1 MKLSIVTTAYNA
13 EKYIEETLE
22 SVLSQR
28 GEFELEYIVIDAES
42 KDSTL
47 DIINKYKS
55 MVDSGFYSGRN
66 LGVSMKVISEP
77 DNGMYDGILKGFR
90 LVTGDVV
97 AYINA
102 DDFYLP
108 NAFSTV
114 SEIFSNFKE
123 VNWLIGRS
131 NAFNEKG
138 QSWESILQA
147 HYHQKYITKG
157 LYGRK
162 MPVIQQESTF
172 WRRNLLDLVEDSDFR
187 NLKYAGDFY
196 LWHQFAKE
204 NKLYIVNSNLAGF
217 RFSDGQKSEDRDSY
231 AKEFDSIVG
240 KCNLTPFEKL
250 EISILK
256 QSRRLSDKHKLR
268 KNPDIIRYNLSKNSW
283 ELG

>member
-1 MKLSIVTTAYNA
+1 MKISIVTTAYNA

-22 SVLSQR
+22 SVLQQR
-28 GEFELEYIVIDAES
+28 GEFELEYIVIDAKS

-47 DIINKYKS
+47 DIINKYKL

-66 LGVSMKVISEP
+66 LGISMKVLSEP
-77 DNGMYDGILKGFR
+77 DNGMYDGIAKGFR
-90 LVTGDVV
+90 LVTGDLV

-114 SEIFSNFKE
+114 SEIFSTFDKI
-123 VNWLIGRS
+123 NWLTGRS
-131 NAFNEKG
+131 NAFSAKG

-172 WRRNLLDLVEDSDFR
+172 WRRNLLNSIVASDFR
-187 NLKYAGDFY
+187 QFKYAGDFY
-196 LWHQFAKE
+196 LWHQFATE

-231 AKEFDSIVG
+231 AKEFDEIVG
-240 KCNLTPFEKL
+240 QCNLTPAEKL
-250 EISILK
+250 EISFLK

-268 KNPDIIRYNLSKNSW
+268 KNPDIIRYNLAKSRW

>member
-1 MKLSIVTTAYNA
+1 MKISIVTTAYNA

-28 GEFELEYIVIDAES
+28 GDFEIEYVVIEAKS

-47 DIINKYKS
+47 EKINKYKS
-55 MVDSGFYSGRN
+55 LVDSGFYSGRN
-66 LGVSMKVISEP
+66 QGITMKVISES
-77 DNGMYDGILKGFR
+77 DNGMYDGIAKGFDM
-90 LVTGDVV
+90 VTGDVV

-114 SEIFSNFKE
+114 IDVFSKFE
-123 VNWLIGRS
+123 DVNWLIGRS
-131 NAFNEKG
+131 NAFSEKG
-138 QSWESILQA
+138 QNWESILPA

-157 LYGRK
+157 FYGRQ

-172 WRRNLLDLVEDSDFR
+172 WRRELFESIDMEKFR
-187 NLKYAGDFY
+187 RTKLAGDFF
-196 LWHQFAKE
+196 LWHSFSKG

-217 RFSDGQKSEDRDSY
+217 RFSQGQKSEDRDSY
-231 AKEFDSIVG
+231 AKEFDSIIG
-240 KCNLTPFEKL
+240 NYKPTFLEKL
-250 EISILK
+250 EISYLK
-256 QSRRLSDKHKLR
+256 QSRRLSDKHKIR
-268 KNPDIIRYNLSKNSW
+268 RNPDIVRYNLSKNSW